1 MRGWIEGSASF
12 GHGRK
17 GAELDS
23 AVECGWG
30 VEVETFSRGLEMF
43 VTYARGGIGRRA
55 ILLRRRAFYLI
66 YVGSGKRGGRM
77 AADEM
82 LFRVYYLQNEQS

>member
-1 MRGWIEGSASF
+1 
-12 GHGRK
+12 
-17 GAELDS
+17 
-23 AVECGWG
+23 
-30 VEVETFSRGLEMF
+30 MF

-77 AADEM
+77 AADEI